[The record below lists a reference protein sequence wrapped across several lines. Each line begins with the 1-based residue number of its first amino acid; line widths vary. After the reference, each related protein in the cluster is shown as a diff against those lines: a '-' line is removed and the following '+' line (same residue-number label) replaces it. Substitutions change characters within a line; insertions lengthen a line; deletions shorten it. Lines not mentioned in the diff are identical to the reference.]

1 MSFPGVLHNYTGNL
15 VAFELAPVSSS
26 KVIVFMGGLGDGLLT
41 VPYIHNVAR
50 ELAPLGWSVIQIQMT
65 SSFKGWGI
73 SSLDQD
79 VREMRALVDYLRSE
93 QGGARERIVLFGHST
108 GSQDT
113 IHYLLSQGETVDAG
127 ILQAS
132 VSDREGFSQFTDR
145 KVWDALN
152 AEAKE
157 LVDEGEKDEILPL
170 KFAKVMAGTPISAYR
185 WCSLAIPGGDD
196 DYFSSDLH
204 DEILKGTFGRIQKP
218 FLIAYSGADQFVPP
232 SVDKSKVLQ
241 RWQASS
247 DARFWSKHS
256 GLITN
261 ADHQVKSESCRDQL
275 CAMVRGFIEEFDL

>member
-108 GSQDT
+108 GSVSYTHLDVYKRQ
-113 IHYLLSQGETVDAG
+113 HYFYSADPVRRPSQ
-127 ILQAS
+127 
-132 VSDREGFSQFTDR
+132 
-145 KVWDALN
+145 
-152 AEAKE
+152 AESPR
-157 LVDEGEKDEILPL
+157 LVRTTTL
-170 KFAKVMAGTPISAYR
+170 
-185 WCSLAIPGGDD
+185 
-196 DYFSSDLH
+196 
-204 DEILKGTFGRIQKP
+204 RIR
-218 FLIAYSGADQFVPP
+218 L
-232 SVDKSKVLQ
+232 
-241 RWQASS
+241 
-247 DARFWSKHS
+247 
-256 GLITN
+256 
-261 ADHQVKSESCRDQL
+261 
-275 CAMVRGFIEEFDL
+275 